1 MKLSQAQQIISASV
15 ESNMAINGWSS
26 KRIVPMLWGIPGLG
40 KSTIVRAVADLLAST
55 AWSSIWLSMTL
66 VSWQAIQ
73 C

>member
-40 KSTIVRAVADLLAST
+40 KSTIVRAVADALGIDCIVINLAEYDCT
-55 AWSSIWLSMTL
+55 
-66 VSWQAIQ
+66 
-73 C
+73 